1 MSRPSEKDYP
11 AFYHTYI
18 KLVPEQ
24 DLLPALKNS
33 VHELQEFLS
42 SIHAAKADYAYAEG
56 KWTVK
61 QLLQHAIDAERI
73 FAYRALCFARGE
85 KKSLPGFEENEYA
98 AEADVSHR
106 NLTDMMNEFLIL
118 RQSSLLLFQSFT
130 ANMIERKG
138 KANNNS
144 INVLS
149 LGYIVIGHWRHH
161 QGILKER
168 YGI

>member
-11 AFYHTYI
+11 AFYHTYV

-24 DLLPALKNS
+24 DLVPALKNS

-42 SIHAAKADYAYAEG
+42 SIPAAKADYAYAEG

-85 KKSLPGFEENEYA
+85 KKSLPAFEENEYA

-106 NLTDMMNEFLIL
+106 SLTDMMNEFLIL

-130 ANMIERKG
+130 PEMIERKG

-144 INVLS
+144 ISVLS

-161 QGILKER
+161 QGVLKER